1 MLNRLSVEN
10 YALIDRLDIELAAGL
25 NIVTGETGAGKSI
38 LLGALGLILGNRTD
52 AAAIKNSQ
60 RNCVI
65 EAEFDIDGY
74 GLEALFESLD
84 IDYENRTI
92 IRRIVTPGGKSRAYV
107 NDIPVQMNTLREI
120 GSRLIDIHS
129 QHQTL
134 LLADNRFQTGIVDS
148 VASHDGLLSRYKET
162 FAALQQSERELNRL
176 RQQAEANDRDR
187 EYLAFQSDELQKAKL
202 KEGEQA
208 ELEAQQT
215 ELSHA
220 AEIKDTLL
228 WISQEM
234 TGADENLLGR
244 IKEIEVSLGRIARV
258 YPQADAFYSRLH
270 SAALDLKDMASEI
283 ASEGDRLE
291 ADPQRLESVSQR
303 LDLIYS
309 LQQKHKADS
318 VEALLALQTDYEKR
332 LAQIEG
338 SAQAVETLSQRIG
351 ELRAKAAKQ
360 AAEITAGRKKTA
372 PHVEKQVKEMLAELG
387 MPAAELRIEITPAA
401 ELRPDGAD
409 DIRFLFTANRHMPPQ
424 PIERVASGGEM
435 SRLMLSLKAIVAHHS
450 QLPTVIFDEIDTG
463 VSGSIA
469 DRMGEIISR
478 LSEDLQVVNITHL
491 PQIASKGDHHF
502 FVYKEESGAT
512 TATRIRKLDQQQ
524 RIDEIAKMLSGTDVT
539 AAAREQARLLLNI
552 RPKQ

>member
-148 VASHDGLLSRYKET
+148 VASHDGLLSRYRET

-387 MPAAELRIEITPAA
+387 MPAAELR
-401 ELRPDGAD
+401 PDGAD

>member
-38 LLGALGLILGNRTD
+38 LLRALGLILGNRTD

-65 EAEFDIDGY
+65 EAEFDVDGY

-148 VASHDGLLSRYKET
+148 VASRRS
-162 FAALQQSERELNRL
+162 AVALQGDVRCAATIRTRTEPAAATGRSERPRPRIPRLPVGRIAKSQTKKRENRL
-176 RQQAEANDRDR
+176 NSKRNRPNCP
-187 EYLAFQSDELQKAKL
+187 
-202 KEGEQA
+202 
-208 ELEAQQT
+208 
-215 ELSHA
+215 HA

-258 YPQADAFYSRLH
+258 YPQADAFYTRLH

-283 ASEGDRLE
+283 ASEGDRLK
-291 ADPQRLESVSQR
+291 PIRN
-303 LDLIYS
+303 
-309 LQQKHKADS
+309 DS
-318 VEALLALQTDYEKR
+318 
-332 LAQIEG
+332 
-338 SAQAVETLSQRIG
+338 
-351 ELRAKAAKQ
+351 
-360 AAEITAGRKKTA
+360 
-372 PHVEKQVKEMLAELG
+372 
-387 MPAAELRIEITPAA
+387 
-401 ELRPDGAD
+401 
-409 DIRFLFTANRHMPPQ
+409 NRC
-424 PIERVASGGEM
+424 R
-435 SRLMLSLKAIVAHHS
+435 
-450 QLPTVIFDEIDTG
+450 
-463 VSGSIA
+463 SGS
-469 DRMGEIISR
+469 
-478 LSEDLQVVNITHL
+478 T
-491 PQIASKGDHHF
+491 
-502 FVYKEESGAT
+502 
-512 TATRIRKLDQQQ
+512 
-524 RIDEIAKMLSGTDVT
+524 
-539 AAAREQARLLLNI
+539 
-552 RPKQ
+552 

>member
-176 RQQAEANDRDR
+176 RQQAAANDRDR

-258 YPQADAFYSRLH
+258 YPQADAFYTRLH

-318 VEALLALQTDYEKR
+318 VETLLALQDDYQKR
-332 LAQIEG
+332 LAQLEG
-338 SAQAVETLSQRIG
+338 SAQAIETLSRRIG
-351 ELRAKAAKQ
+351 ELRVKPRSRPQKSPPDAKKPSRTSKSRSKRCSQNWECRRPSCVSESRRQRNCNPTARTTSAFCSRPTATCRRSRSNESPRAAKCR
-360 AAEITAGRKKTA
+360 G
-372 PHVEKQVKEMLAELG
+372 
-387 MPAAELRIEITPAA
+387 
-401 ELRPDGAD
+401 
-409 DIRFLFTANRHMPPQ
+409 
-424 PIERVASGGEM
+424 
-435 SRLMLSLKAIVAHHS
+435 
-450 QLPTVIFDEIDTG
+450 
-463 VSGSIA
+463 
-469 DRMGEIISR
+469 
-478 LSEDLQVVNITHL
+478 
-491 PQIASKGDHHF
+491 
-502 FVYKEESGAT
+502 
-512 TATRIRKLDQQQ
+512 
-524 RIDEIAKMLSGTDVT
+524 
-539 AAAREQARLLLNI
+539 
-552 RPKQ
+552 

>member
-1 MLNRLSVEN
+1 M
-10 YALIDRLDIELAAGL
+10 
-25 NIVTGETGAGKSI
+25 
-38 LLGALGLILGNRTD
+38 
-52 AAAIKNSQ
+52 
-60 RNCVI
+60 
-65 EAEFDIDGY
+65 
-74 GLEALFESLD
+74 
-84 IDYENRTI
+84 
-92 IRRIVTPGGKSRAYV
+92 
-107 NDIPVQMNTLREI
+107 
-120 GSRLIDIHS
+120 
-129 QHQTL
+129 
-134 LLADNRFQTGIVDS
+134 DS
-148 VASHDGLLSRYKET
+148 VASHDGLLSRYRET

-291 ADPQRLESVSQR
+291 ADPQRLESVS
-303 LDLIYS
+303 
-309 LQQKHKADS
+309 QQKHKADS

>member
-65 EAEFDIDGY
+65 EAEFDVDGY
-74 GLEALFESLD
+74 GLRHCSNRWTSTTKTGQSSGASL
-84 IDYENRTI
+84 
-92 IRRIVTPGGKSRAYV
+92 RREEKSRAYV

-129 QHQTL
+129 QHQTP
-134 LLADNRFQTGIVDS
+134 AARGQPFPDRYRGQRRFARRSAV
-148 VASHDGLLSRYKET
+148 
-162 FAALQQSERELNRL
+162 ALQGDVRCAATIRTRTEPAAATGRSERPH
-176 RQQAEANDRDR
+176 R

-258 YPQADAFYSRLH
+258 YPAGRRLLYP
-270 SAALDLKDMASEI
+270 AAQRRARPERHGLR
-283 ASEGDRLE
+283 DRLRRRSLE

-318 VEALLALQTDYEKR
+318 VETLLALQDDYQKR
-332 LAQIEG
+332 LAQLEG
-338 SAQAVETLSQRIG
+338 SAQAIETLSRRIG
-351 ELRAKAAKQ
+351 ELRVKAAKQ
-360 AAEITAGRKKTA
+360 AAEITAGRKKTV
-372 PHVEKQVKEMLAELG
+372 PHVESRSKRCSQNWEC
-387 MPAAELRIEITPAA
+387 R
-401 ELRPDGAD
+401 RPSCVSES
-409 DIRFLFTANRHMPPQ
+409 RRQRNCNPTARTTS
-424 PIERVASGGEM
+424 AFC
-435 SRLMLSLKAIVAHHS
+435 SR
-450 QLPTVIFDEIDTG
+450 P
-463 VSGSIA
+463 
-469 DRMGEIISR
+469 
-478 LSEDLQVVNITHL
+478 
-491 PQIASKGDHHF
+491 
-502 FVYKEESGAT
+502 
-512 TATRIRKLDQQQ
+512 TATCRRS
-524 RIDEIAKMLSGTDVT
+524 RSNESPRAAKCRG
-539 AAAREQARLLLNI
+539 
-552 RPKQ
+552 

>member
-258 YPQADAFYSRLH
+258 YPPTPS
-270 SAALDLKDMASEI
+270 I
-283 ASEGDRLE
+283 PGC
-291 ADPQRLESVSQR
+291 
-303 LDLIYS
+303 
-309 LQQKHKADS
+309 
-318 VEALLALQTDYEKR
+318 
-332 LAQIEG
+332 
-338 SAQAVETLSQRIG
+338 
-351 ELRAKAAKQ
+351 
-360 AAEITAGRKKTA
+360 TA
-372 PHVEKQVKEMLAELG
+372 P
-387 MPAAELRIEITPAA
+387 RST
-401 ELRPDGAD
+401 
-409 DIRFLFTANRHMPPQ
+409 
-424 PIERVASGGEM
+424 
-435 SRLMLSLKAIVAHHS
+435 
-450 QLPTVIFDEIDTG
+450 
-463 VSGSIA
+463 
-469 DRMGEIISR
+469 
-478 LSEDLQVVNITHL
+478 
-491 PQIASKGDHHF
+491 
-502 FVYKEESGAT
+502 
-512 TATRIRKLDQQQ
+512 
-524 RIDEIAKMLSGTDVT
+524 
-539 AAAREQARLLLNI
+539 
-552 RPKQ
+552 